1 MKQLRTTFTKYLA
14 TLLYFSECGIVVES
28 PSWRKARI
36 LSYFFINVSFV
47 VVVAAVAEPDG
58 AALVVISADES
69 VAVVVDVAD
78 GLWLSR
84 RENKNKINFMQSQWE
99 KKFLEKTNSEMPTR
113 VFVTF

>member
-1 MKQLRTTFTKYLA
+1 M
-14 TLLYFSECGIVVES
+14 
-28 PSWRKARI
+28 
-36 LSYFFINVSFV
+36 
-47 VVVAAVAEPDG
+47 AAVAEPDG